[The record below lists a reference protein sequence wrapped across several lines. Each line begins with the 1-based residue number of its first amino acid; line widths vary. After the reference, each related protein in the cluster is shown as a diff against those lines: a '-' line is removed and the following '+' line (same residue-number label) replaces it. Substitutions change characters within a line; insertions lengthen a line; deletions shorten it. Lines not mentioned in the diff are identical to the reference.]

1 MDAFDQLFWVA
12 GAYVLLLI
20 LKWARPRLWLAFAL
34 MAGLGLLTKLT
45 LMYFGFAVFVALLL
59 TPARWQ
65 LLTPWPWLGGALD
78 LVFLLPMPS
87 GRLRTDGR
95 RSNFLRT
102 TARR

>member
-20 LKWARPRLWLAFAL
+20 LKWARPRLWLAFGL
-34 MAGLGLLTKLT
+34 IAGLGLLTKLT
-45 LMYFGFAVFVALLL
+45 LVYFGFAVFVALLL

-65 LLTPWPWLGGALD
+65 LLTPWPWLGGALA
-78 LVFLLPMPS
+78 LVFLLPYALWQVAHGWPT
-87 GRLRTDGR
+87 LD
-95 RSNFLRT
+95 FLRT